1 MHEMLFKKNQTDRYR
16 NIYQNQ
22 LKSNV
27 ARLGKQMKI
36 SSLMKKVDSQKD
48 VRLPTEEDIEKEME
62 EHERNELADFDAIP
76 VDY

>member
-1 MHEMLFKKNQTDRYR
+1 
-16 NIYQNQ
+16 
-22 LKSNV
+22 
-27 ARLGKQMKI
+27 
-36 SSLMKKVDSQKD
+36 MKKVDSQKD